1 MAEAEAL
8 PSEAAPPEESVATEA
23 AAAEPAAAPA
33 EDSAAPAKDA
43 APPATDTSEP
53 QPDAVA
59 PEMGEVSGAAGYE
72 LGNESSFGLER
83 VSIDPAGPKRR
94 APPPRNQYRDG
105 QVESN
110 QRSQFGRQVASEKKS
125 APSFGFGTAPRFHS
139 RAAATKQT
147 ISKRHSM
154 HAPGAAMDNPGPG
167 QYRHRS
173 SVGKQEVSHCRS
185 AGNFAFGTEVRFAE
199 DNRREKS
206 ISAIPAP
213 GNYFEKSGQGTQVQ
227 STKPTSACFSFG
239 SETRGTKVS
248 IPKGCEEDMFGL
260 ESPGP
265 AEYNFK
271 SGIGKQ
277 TASAKFSSPTHV
289 FGTDVRPIDPLVVN
303 NHERRAMGLPGPG
316 RYQHES
322 SMAGQAD
329 SMRKSEPLYSFG
341 TCDRERAGRASL
353 DNVRA
358 LLHFR
363 GLGVPGPG
371 AHTTP
376 VGAMQEQIKS
386 DKKSNSKWTFTTE
399 HRFALDRSTSL
410 ATPGPGL
417 YRT

>member
-110 QRSQFGRQVASEKKS
+110 QRSQFGRQ
-125 APSFGFGTAPRFHS
+125 
-139 RAAATKQT
+139 
-147 ISKRHSM
+147 

-289 FGTDVRPIDPLVVN
+289 FGTDVRPIDPLV
-303 NHERRAMGLPGPG
+303 
-316 RYQHES
+316 
-322 SMAGQAD
+322 
-329 SMRKSEPLYSFG
+329 
-341 TCDRERAGRASL
+341 CSL
-353 DNVRA
+353 LVTK
-358 LLHFR
+358 HF
-363 GLGVPGPG
+363 
-371 AHTTP
+371 
-376 VGAMQEQIKS
+376 
-386 DKKSNSKWTFTTE
+386 F
-399 HRFALDRSTSL
+399 
-410 ATPGPGL
+410 
-417 YRT
+417 